1 MLAIFYVV
9 LEMSWVVIILVVCM
23 RIMVES
29 PIRDCGWQGNYSDA
43 IKVGTNNNIV

>member
-23 RIMVES
+23 RIMVE
-29 PIRDCGWQGNYSDA
+29 RDCGWQGNYSDA